1 MSIFSWIFG
10 NKNKTD
16 EELNN
21 SAELSILL
29 AFESDLKKLLD
40 ADRFIARRDYN
51 PILQTY
57 KDSYEKYH
65 TLRVS
70 KTLAYF
76 CETNSIEFQRVEEFI
91 ESYKDLLSKD
101 TPKVIKAHND
111 DYICNHLQSDKDY
124 LDHILEKVDPAIC
137 LDDEQRKVV
146 LSDEDYTLVIAGAV
160 QNKQSIKD

>member
-65 TLRVS
+65 
-70 KTLAYF
+70 
-76 CETNSIEFQRVEEFI
+76 
-91 ESYKDLLSKD
+91 
-101 TPKVIKAHND
+101 
-111 DYICNHLQSDKDY
+111 
-124 LDHILEKVDPAIC
+124 
-137 LDDEQRKVV
+137 
-146 LSDEDYTLVIAGAV
+146 
-160 QNKQSIKD
+160 